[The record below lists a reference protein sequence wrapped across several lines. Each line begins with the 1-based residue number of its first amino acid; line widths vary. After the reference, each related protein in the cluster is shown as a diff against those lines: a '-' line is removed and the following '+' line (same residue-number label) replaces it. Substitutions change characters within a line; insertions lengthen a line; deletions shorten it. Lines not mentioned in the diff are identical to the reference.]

1 MLETFQAQI
10 EAGGP
15 LTVTHPDVRR
25 YFMTTA
31 EAVELVIQ
39 AGAIG
44 GPGEVLVLDMGAPV
58 LIAELAGRLA
68 GLADRRLD
76 IVYTGLR
83 PGEKI
88 DEVLFGIGEADTR
101 GAHPM
106 IAHVGVL
113 PLAVSELEGLDLRA
127 PREELVHGLQAL
139 CVTGD
144 AGTGS
149 SASNDKYA
157 RAGRRRTGRVRVLGH
172 ESRSE
177 PQATVRLEW

>member
-1 MLETFQAQI
+1 MLGSRGSVLEAFQAQI

-58 LIAELAGRLA
+58 RIAALAGRLA
-68 GLADRRLD
+68 GLADRRID
-76 IVYTGLR
+76 IVFTGLR
-83 PGEKI
+83 PGEKL
-88 DEVLFGIGEADTR
+88 DEVLFGVDEVDTR

-106 IAHVGVL
+106 IAHVAVL

-127 PREELVHGLQAL
+127 PRQDLIHELQAL
-139 CVTGD
+139 CMTGE
-144 AGTGS
+144 
-149 SASNDKYA
+149 
-157 RAGRRRTGRVRVLGH
+157 RRHRVIT
-172 ESRSE
+172 E
-177 PQATVRLEW
+177 